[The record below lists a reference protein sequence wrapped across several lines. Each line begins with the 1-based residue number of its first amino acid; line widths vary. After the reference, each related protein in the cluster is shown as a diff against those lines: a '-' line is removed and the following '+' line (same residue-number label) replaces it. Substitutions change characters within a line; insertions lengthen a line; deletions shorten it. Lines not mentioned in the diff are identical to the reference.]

1 MTALDGFEAEK
12 CAPSSTGA
20 MKPLGGR
27 QPAPPAEPEHGERG
41 GSVGLGG
48 GSEGG
53 SVGGGEGGGGEG
65 GGGEGAPIV
74 TNTVAPEVIATSGG
88 ACTEAP
94 SMADKVANGMVACA
108 SALPTRVEVSSETLT
123 ISSCRFTLA
132 AVMARLAWQSG
143 G

>member
-12 CAPSSTGA
+12 CAPRSFGA

-27 QPAPPAEPEHGERG
+27 QPAPPATQGERG

-48 GSEGG
+48 GIEGG

-74 TNTVAPEVIATSGG
+74 TN
-88 ACTEAP
+88 
-94 SMADKVANGMVACA
+94 
-108 SALPTRVEVSSETLT
+108 
-123 ISSCRFTLA
+123 
-132 AVMARLAWQSG
+132 AVTP
-143 G
+143 

>member
-20 MKPLGGR
+20 MNPLGGR
-27 QPAPPAEPEHGERG
+27 QPAPPAEQGERG

-53 SVGGGEGGGGEG
+53 AEGGGEGGGGEG

-74 TNTVAPEVIATSGG
+74 TNAAT
-88 ACTEAP
+88 P
-94 SMADKVANGMVACA
+94 
-108 SALPTRVEVSSETLT
+108 
-123 ISSCRFTLA
+123 
-132 AVMARLAWQSG
+132 
-143 G
+143 